1 MVAHHGKQHGELEAI
16 TLFHGE
22 VSVGEVG
29 DDPAPPPAAL
39 LAGEVDM
46 AARAGAGSLPAPLPM
61 QRYGKISCCVMPL

>member
-1 MVAHHGKQHGELEAI
+1 MVLSNLGTKESL
-16 TLFHGE
+16 TYGE

-29 DDPAPPPAAL
+29 DDLEPPPAAL

-61 QRYGKISCCVMPL
+61 RRYGKISCCVMPL